1 MAKYNQCLIHNQN
14 RFLIKKLQDLINEIM
29 KILCML
35 LSLRH
40 CQTLIKKIKWHHNT
54 ISRTLKNTITK
65 VGIISQ
71 ISLFSWISVTADFSK
86 GRTKLPCL
94 SIYTSLTIYP
104 LKSLHIYNDLI
115 TWCLSTDN
123 FKANYIRGI
132 EEHFQN
138 NKTDI
143 YEYNNNKRFVWQW
156 HLPIQHND
164 IIKKKKSL
172 R

>member
-1 MAKYNQCLIHNQN
+1 MQTSKINRKKSLEHKREKSIYNIFHILSCPNHKIKSHMYVFLLCGHKLKFREIKTKIMAKYNQCLIHNQN

-71 ISLFSWISVTADFSK
+71 ISLFS
-86 GRTKLPCL
+86 
-94 SIYTSLTIYP
+94 
-104 LKSLHIYNDLI
+104 
-115 TWCLSTDN
+115 
-123 FKANYIRGI
+123 
-132 EEHFQN
+132 
-138 NKTDI
+138 
-143 YEYNNNKRFVWQW
+143 
-156 HLPIQHND
+156 
-164 IIKKKKSL
+164 
-172 R
+172 